1 MQRIIFVYGALSG
14 AIVIGGVILGLLLS
28 GSDGDFQV
36 LEWLGY
42 LIMLVA
48 LSLVFVGI
56 RQYRDQELG
65 GVITFGKAALLGIGI
80 SAVAGIVYV
89 AVWEIYLAAT
99 DYAFI
104 GEYTAGLIEA
114 ERSAGLPDAE
124 LQAFIAEMEAMN
136 SNYARPLYRL
146 PLTFI
151 EIFPVGL
158 VVALVSAAVLRKMP

>member
-1 MQRIIFVYGALSG
+1 MQRIILVYGLLSG
-14 AIVIGGVILGLLLS
+14 TIVIGGVILGMELS
-28 GSDGDFQV
+28 AGDGDFQV

-65 GVITFGKAALLGIGI
+65 GIITFGKAALTGIAI
-80 SAVAGIVYV
+80 SAVAGVVYV

-104 GEYTAGLIEA
+104 NEYTAGLIEA
-114 ERSAGLPDAE
+114 KRAEGLQGPELDA
-124 LQAFIAEMEAMN
+124 FVAEMEAMN
-136 SNYARPLYRL
+136 ANYARPLYRL
-146 PLTFI
+146 PLTFV

-158 VVALVSAAVLRKMP
+158 LVTLISAAVLRKAA

>member
-1 MQRIIFVYGALSG
+1 MQRIALVYGLLSG
-14 AIVIGGVILGLLLS
+14 AIVIGGVILGMELS
-28 GSDGDFQV
+28 GGDGDFQV

-65 GVITFGKAALLGIGI
+65 GVITFGKAALTGIAI
-80 SAVAGIVYV
+80 SAVASIVYV

-104 GEYTAGLIEA
+104 GEYTAGLIESQRA
-114 ERSAGLPDAE
+114 DGLQGPE
-124 LQAFIAEMEAMN
+124 LEAFINEMEAMN
-136 SNYARPLYRL
+136 ANYARPLYRL
-146 PLTFI
+146 PLTFV

-158 VVALVSAAVLRKMP
+158 LVTLISAAVLRKTP